1 MLPWLDAGLV
11 GNIWSREQLETK
23 HPWWNYAQIVKLLG
37 QLTAFFLTLH
47 NSNSFVPFYNL
58 QAVKDDLWNG
68 VSAGDHS
75 CYLTVTPSSKS
86 SQILEDV
93 DGMEGFW

>member
-1 MLPWLDAGLV
+1 M
-11 GNIWSREQLETK
+11 
-23 HPWWNYAQIVKLLG
+23 
-37 QLTAFFLTLH
+37 
-47 NSNSFVPFYNL
+47 PFYNL

-93 DGMEGFW
+93 DGMEGF